1 MLVIHVIVGILLIL
15 YRNKLW
21 ARRLWVITELVLYFS
36 LALCAIFESFDKG
49 IFEQQTLYFIGVVVL
64 KVVIFSFQIGILRK
78 IPKN

>member
-1 MLVIHVIVGILLIL
+1 MLVICVIVGILLIL

-78 IPKN
+78 IPKS

>member
-1 MLVIHVIVGILLIL
+1 MLVICVIVGILLIL
-15 YRNKLW
+15 YRKKLW

-64 KVVIFSFQIGILRK
+64 KVVIFSFQIVYMTDFA
-78 IPKN
+78 

>member
-1 MLVIHVIVGILLIL
+1 MLVICVIVGILLIL